1 MNKQEFIEA
10 VLDQYPEWHNG
21 QHVAKLRARGLV
33 RLIEQAFDE
42 GFRHAQDMRSEST
55 ASGFESM
62 FPWLRK

>member
-10 VLDQYPEWHNG
+10 VLEKYPDWENHE
-21 QHVAKLRARGLV
+21 HVVKLKASGLI

-42 GFRHAQDMRSEST
+42 GFRHAENLRSENM